1 MWVAGLASG
10 SLLGL
15 FESVALSVGFD
26 DVDSVGEA
34 VKESSGEP
42 LRAEDLGPVFE
53 GEIGS
58 YHEALTFIGTADYL
72 EEELSSCLRKWHVPQ
87 FIQHQEMLTFQLLV
101 KSLERSVFPTL
112 QKLGDQTGDRGET
125 DPVALDAC

>member
-1 MWVAGLASG
+1 MCVAGLARG

-26 DVDSVGEA
+26 DMDSVSEA

-42 LRAEDLGPVFE
+42 LGTEDLGPVLE

-58 YHEALTFIGTADYL
+58 DHEALAFVGTADYL
-72 EEELSSCLRKWHVPQ
+72 EEELSSCLGKRHIPQ
-87 FIQHQEMLTFQLLV
+87 FIQH
-101 KSLERSVFPTL
+101 
-112 QKLGDQTGDRGET
+112 
-125 DPVALDAC
+125 

>member
-1 MWVAGLASG
+1 MWVCGLAGG

-34 VKESSGEP
+34 IKESSCEP
-42 LRAEDLGPVFE
+42 LGPEDLGPVFE

-58 YHEALTFIGTADYL
+58 DHEALAFIGATDYL
-72 EEELSSCLRKWHVPQ
+72 EEELSPCLGKRHISQ
-87 FIQHQEMLTFQLLV
+87 FVQDQEVLAFQLLV
-101 KSLERSVFPTL
+101 ESPECPIFPAF
-112 QKLGDQTGDRGET
+112 QKLGDQTSDGGET
-125 DPVALDAC
+125 DPVALHAC

>member
-1 MWVAGLASG
+1 MAGLARG

-42 LRAEDLGPVFE
+42 LGTEDLGPTLK
-53 GEIGS
+53 GEIVLGIRLWNLLLILIRS
-58 YHEALTFIGTADYL
+58 I
-72 EEELSSCLRKWHVPQ
+72 PQ
-87 FIQHQEMLTFQLLV
+87 MDPQ
-101 KSLERSVFPTL
+101 TL
-112 QKLGDQTGDRGET
+112 KYNKTWVST
-125 DPVALDAC
+125 